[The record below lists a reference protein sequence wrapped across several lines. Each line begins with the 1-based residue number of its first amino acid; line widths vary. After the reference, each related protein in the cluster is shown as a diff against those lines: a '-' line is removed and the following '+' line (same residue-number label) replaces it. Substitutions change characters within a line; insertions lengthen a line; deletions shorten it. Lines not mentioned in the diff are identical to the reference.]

1 MNPAHTSPE
10 PGLAPCGMKLE
21 PVYAEDDGNAPDP
34 QRPPGAVKVNSQKQ
48 QLLGVR
54 VAPVEKAPYTYTLRA
69 LGKVAVDETR
79 IYRLNAAV
87 DGWIR
92 ETFNNSTGMVVKKD
106 EPLAS
111 FYSPEF
117 LTAQQSLVYSLGALD
132 QNKAAADQE
141 PPTQLYFSK
150 RNLKQA
156 ENTLR
161 NLGMSEVQIKEI
173 ENTRVFAENITIRAP
188 APSFIIARNVSPGQ
202 RFEKGTEWYRLADLS
217 RVWILADLY
226 ENEAE
231 YIRPGEKVQVTYPY
245 QKKNFPGHG
254 EPGPAPV

>member
-1 MNPAHTSPE
+1 MLLCAVFFLAGTWYGKDRGGGTAGPGGRKILYYVDPMNPAHTSPE

-21 PVYAEDDGNAPDP
+21 PVYAEEDGNAPDP
-34 QRPPGAVKVNSQKQ
+34 HLPPGAVKVNSQKQ

-54 VAPVEKAPYTYTLRA
+54 VAPVEKAPYTYTLRS

-117 LTAQQSLVYSLGALD
+117 LTAQQSLVYALGAL
-132 QNKAAADQE
+132 
-141 PPTQLYFSK
+141 
-150 RNLKQA
+150 
-156 ENTLR
+156 
-161 NLGMSEVQIKEI
+161 
-173 ENTRVFAENITIRAP
+173 
-188 APSFIIARNVSPGQ
+188 
-202 RFEKGTEWYRLADLS
+202 
-217 RVWILADLY
+217 
-226 ENEAE
+226 
-231 YIRPGEKVQVTYPY
+231 
-245 QKKNFPGHG
+245 
-254 EPGPAPV
+254 GPI

>member
-21 PVYAEDDGNAPDP
+21 PVYAEEDGNAPDP
-34 QRPPGAVKVNSQKQ
+34 HRPPGAVQVNSQKQ

-54 VAPVEKAPYTYTLRA
+54 VAPVEEAPYTYTLRA

-92 ETFNNSTGMVVKKD
+92 DTFNNSTGMVVKKD

-117 LTAQQSLVYSLGALD
+117 LTAATVYWSIPWEHWTKIRPRLGKPRHEYCSAR
-132 QNKAAADQE
+132 E
-141 PPTQLYFSK
+141 TV
-150 RNLKQA
+150 KQA
-156 ENTLR
+156 VEH
-161 NLGMSEVQIKEI
+161 
-173 ENTRVFAENITIRAP
+173 P
-188 APSFIIARNVSPGQ
+188 AQ
-202 RFEKGTEWYRLADLS
+202 S
-217 RVWILADLY
+217 RH
-226 ENEAE
+226 E
-231 YIRPGEKVQVTYPY
+231 
-245 QKKNFPGHG
+245 
-254 EPGPAPV
+254 